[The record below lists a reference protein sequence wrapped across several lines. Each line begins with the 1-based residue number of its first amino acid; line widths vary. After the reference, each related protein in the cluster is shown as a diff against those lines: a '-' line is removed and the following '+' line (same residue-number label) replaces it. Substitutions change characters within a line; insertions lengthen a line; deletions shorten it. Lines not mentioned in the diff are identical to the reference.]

1 MDDPGDTQFLVL
13 LIALLKPFTLEAA
26 LGIASISV
34 LLFLSALMSGS
45 EVAFFSLS
53 LLDKEALQDE
63 QNRTS
68 KAILSLLDKP
78 KRLLATILVGNN
90 FVNVGIVILS
100 TFITSSLFDFSE
112 FPRTGLVFQIGI
124 ITFIILLVG
133 EVIPKVYAN
142 RNALLLAKYTV
153 FPLQVMDVLF
163 SPITYLMVNATNI
176 IDKRF
181 KERTNNNSVDE
192 LSLALE
198 LTTKSEDTTSD
209 EKRILQGIVKFGNI
223 EVKQIMTSRMD
234 IHAIEDETNFADL
247 IHYIK
252 ENGYSRMPVYNE
264 SLDKITGIIHIKDL
278 LQHMDDETFDWKS
291 LMRKP
296 FFVPEMKKIDDLLK
310 EFQHKKMHM
319 AIVVDEFGGTS
330 GIITL
335 EDILEEIVGEISD
348 EFDDEDIF
356 YSKIDENV
364 YVFEAKTQL
373 NDFCRIV
380 GIEETVFDEDRG
392 DAETLAG
399 FILEQAGKI
408 PKNREKI
415 TYRNFDFVIEA
426 ADKRRIKRIKVTIN
440 PEAQDEE

>member
-53 LLDKEALQDE
+53 LLDKESLADE
-63 QNRTS
+63 QSRTS
-68 KAILSLLDKP
+68 KAILALLDKP

-100 TFITSSLFDFSE
+100 TFITSSLFDFSAY
-112 FPRTGLVFQIGI
+112 PRLGLIFQIGV

-142 RNALLLAKYTV
+142 RNAVLTAKYTV
-153 FPLQVMDVLF
+153 FPLQLMDVLF
-163 SPITYLMVNATNI
+163 TPITYLMVNATNI

-209 EKRILQGIVKFGNI
+209 ERRILQGIVKFGNI

-247 IHYIK
+247 INYIK
-252 ENGYSRMPVYNE
+252 ENGYSRMPVFNE

-348 EFDDEDIF
+348 EFDDEDVF
-356 YSKIDENV
+356 YSKIDENI

-380 GIEETVFDEDRG
+380 NIEETVFDEDRG

-408 PKNREKI
+408 PKNKEKI

-440 PEAQDEE
+440 PEEHDED

>member
-1 MDDPGDTQFLVL
+1 
-13 LIALLKPFTLEAA
+13 
-26 LGIASISV
+26 
-34 LLFLSALMSGS
+34 
-45 EVAFFSLS
+45 
-53 LLDKEALQDE
+53 
-63 QNRTS
+63 
-68 KAILSLLDKP
+68 
-78 KRLLATILVGNN
+78 
-90 FVNVGIVILS
+90 
-100 TFITSSLFDFSE
+100 
-112 FPRTGLVFQIGI
+112 
-124 ITFIILLVG
+124 
-133 EVIPKVYAN
+133 
-142 RNALLLAKYTV
+142 
-153 FPLQVMDVLF
+153 
-163 SPITYLMVNATNI
+163 
-176 IDKRF
+176 
-181 KERTNNNSVDE
+181 
-192 LSLALE
+192 
-198 LTTKSEDTTSD
+198 
-209 EKRILQGIVKFGNI
+209 
-223 EVKQIMTSRMD
+223 MD

-247 IHYIK
+247 INYIK
-252 ENGYSRMPVYNE
+252 ENGYSRMPVFNE

-348 EFDDEDIF
+348 EFDDEDVF
-356 YSKIDENV
+356 YSKIDENI

-380 GIEETVFDEDRG
+380 NIEETVFDEDRG

-408 PKNREKI
+408 PKNKEKI

-440 PEAQDEE
+440 PEEHDED